1 MSKKKASIFLES
13 RFYIRQSLS
22 EIFNLN
28 PLKIPIEAHPGVA
41 PKLPQDMGYISISHC
56 NDAFAIAWHHQKIG
70 IDIERNDRKFN
81 YKALAKKYFRV
92 DNISNK
98 VINYDRKF
106 VLKEWCELE
115 AAIKWDNGKLA
126 KDIRNWK
133 YINGANYLT
142 HKTKKIKLK
151 IDHLLFL
158 NWNIALAYKEI
169 RSFCFESII
178 CNNIK
183 NI

>member
-1 MSKKKASIFLES
+1 
-13 RFYIRQSLS
+13 
-22 EIFNLN
+22 
-28 PLKIPIEAHPGVA
+28 
-41 PKLPQDMGYISISHC
+41 
-56 NDAFAIAWHHQKIG
+56 
-70 IDIERNDRKFN
+70 
-81 YKALAKKYFRV
+81 
-92 DNISNK
+92 
-98 VINYDRKF
+98 
-106 VLKEWCELE
+106 
-115 AAIKWDNGKLA
+115 
-126 KDIRNWK
+126 
-133 YINGANYLT
+133 INGANYLT